1 LIPVRGRE
9 ATGRREVGRKDS
21 RRGGKGGT
29 RDGGSTEGFRGKEL
43 PVRWWAELLEGHWC
57 DYGGHYEAFI
67 SLVPGLAMFF
77 AWQEDCGVGSGVEKN
92 GALMGD
98 FGLRSVRYSDI
109 ADYGA

>member
-1 LIPVRGRE
+1 VRLRGALRGIYQLS
-9 ATGRREVGRKDS
+9 AGS
-21 RRGGKGGT
+21 RH
-29 RDGGSTEGFRGKEL
+29 
-43 PVRWWAELLEGHWC
+43 V
-57 DYGGHYEAFI
+57 
-67 SLVPGLAMFF
+67 F